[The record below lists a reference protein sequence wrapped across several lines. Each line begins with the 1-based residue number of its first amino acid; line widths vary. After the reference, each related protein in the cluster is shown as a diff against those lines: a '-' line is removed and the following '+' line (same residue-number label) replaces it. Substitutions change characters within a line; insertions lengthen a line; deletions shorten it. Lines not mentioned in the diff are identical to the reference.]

1 MKKIVI
7 GLLFAAIMILGIVSP
22 AFAVDAKYQIDTH
35 PLWSGTDPY
44 NLQING
50 ISGTQQWGTHGT
62 YPWLNDNDTN
72 PANNYIQA
80 PNNGYTYFCNGF
92 DNTAS
97 WSHVGSYPYLNND
110 ISNYVYTSTD
120 QLGCGYFS
128 FPACSPTYLWVEA
141 KSDQHASFTLLCNSF
156 SGEEKQWAV
165 FGTQPYLR
173 YAGDGSYIGTP
184 MSSWQL
190 RNESRFGFD
199 YLNLGTYPTGLDNA
213 TLIFTA
219 KVSGF
224 TGAFEM
230 YGGDNGARTYL
241 GDVYVDSLDYATF
254 TLDVSSYFAG
264 LTGSDL
270 YNAINGFS
278 IVFSYAG
285 YGPQY
290 PEGDS
295 ILQLTQTVI
304 FVDTAKLNVSLN
316 FQTDSVDV
324 KYGGSHIGT
333 MNLLNF
339 YGWWGF
345 PVSSVSPLYLTSSMG
360 AYGGTIYVRRAYLS
374 GYPTSPTNY
383 VMGDFSFE
391 QMDWSCN
398 AINSVKLY
406 IETKNYFTFGS
417 DSFEVRDGNDNYLGT
432 ITIPDGYSWY
442 SKSIDLTSVLTTPA
456 LVNGFKMRLIYSG
469 DRANAKCPM
478 VTYAYLYVN
487 YDKAQAYMEISANGY
502 TNNGVIRWS
511 GSGHAWT
518 SIYLVKYNADGSR
531 YLAELG
537 LVTSYDG
544 SGNPTGT
551 QLYLTLERPGY
562 KTTDF
567 HSAQTGTIYNFT
579 IWRDSYWTSHW
590 HFRVTFPDGSTWDNA
605 KDYLATWTPSGGGN
619 TLESEMQTYSHN
631 GQLTFAG
638 WSNEKYVSAV
648 DGHWY
653 PLYSNTCWN
662 NLNGNVLNATCYEH
676 PTANP
681 PWLYFADYKLNKN
694 YNILPFLSLF

>member
-1 MKKIVI
+1 MKRIMI

-22 AFAVDAKYQIDTH
+22 AFATPTYQMSAY
-35 PLWSGTDPY
+35 PLWFTTDPDPY
-44 NLQING
+44 RLHVNG
-50 ISGTQQWGTHGT
+50 VSGTQQWDTFGA

-80 PNNGYTYFCNGF
+80 PNNEYDYFVNGF

-110 ISNYVYTSTD
+110 TSNYVYTSAD
-120 QLGCGYFS
+120 QLGAGYFS
-128 FPACSPTYLWVEA
+128 FPASSPVSLWIEA

-156 SGEEKQWAV
+156 SGQENQWAA

-199 YLNLGTYPTGLDNA
+199 SLNLGTYPTGLDNA

-224 TGAFEM
+224 AGAFEV

-241 GDVYVDSLDYATF
+241 GDVFVDSRDYATF
-254 TLDVSSYFAG
+254 ILDVSSYFAG
-264 LTGSDL
+264 LTGSNL

-278 IVFSYAG
+278 IIFSYAG

-290 PEGDS
+290 PEGDP
-295 ILQLTQTVI
+295 IPQLTQTVI
-304 FVDTAKLNVSLN
+304 FVDAANLNVSLN
-316 FQTDSVDV
+316 FQTDKVVV
-324 KYGGSHIGT
+324 KYGGTQLGT
-333 MNLLNF
+333 MNLTSSYYWF
-339 YGWWGF
+339 GF
-345 PVSSVSPLYLTSSMG
+345 AVSSVSTLYLTSSMG
-360 AYGGTIYVRRAYLS
+360 AYGGTIYVRRACLS

-391 QMDWSCN
+391 QMNWTYN

-406 IETKNYFTFGS
+406 IETKNYFWGGS
-417 DSFEVRDGNDNYLGT
+417 DSFDIRDGNNNYLGT
-432 ITIPDGYSWY
+432 ITIPNAYGWY
-442 SKSIDLTSVLTTPA
+442 PKSIDLTSVLTTPA

-469 DRANAKCPM
+469 DRANAMCPM

-487 YDKAQAYMEISANGY
+487 YDKANAYTEISANGY

-511 GSGHAWT
+511 GSGNAWT
-518 SIYLVKYNADGSR
+518 SIYLVAYDSYGNVQ
-531 YLAELG
+531 YLSELG

-544 SGNPTGT
+544 NGQPTGT
-551 QLYLTLERPGY
+551 QLYLTVVRPGY
-562 KTTDF
+562 Q
-567 HSAQTGTIYNFT
+567 HSDLHPAQTGTIYNFT
-579 IWRDSYWTSHW
+579 IWRDTGYSPYW
-590 HFRVTFPDGSTWDNA
+590 HFRVTFPDGSTWDNE
-605 KDYLATWTPSGGGN
+605 KDYLATWTPSAGGN
-619 TLESEMQTYSHN
+619 TVESDMQTYSHN

-653 PLYSNTCWN
+653 PLYSNRVGN
-662 NLNGNVLNATCYEH
+662 NLHGNVLNATCHEH
-676 PTANP
+676 PAANP
-681 PWLYFADYKLNKN
+681 PWLYFADY
-694 YNILPFLSLF
+694 